1 MQKREIKIKDVLT
14 FSSGEIKFAIPLK
27 YIDKVI
33 AAQEITPVE
42 KQTGYVKGII
52 DLKGEI
58 IPVISLRSKF
68 SIEEREINPA
78 DTFVILF
85 FLNSK
90 IALISEESCEIV
102 SIPDDSIKDIKTI
115 FNGLSSV
122 KLVNGKSGIMYIY
135 DPETFLSKDESI
147 EVTKLWEGTI
157 QNNL

>member
-1 MQKREIKIKDVLT
+1 MLKREVKIKEVLT

-42 KQTGYVKGII
+42 NQSGYIKGII

-58 IPVISLRSKF
+58 IPVLSLRSKF
-68 SIEEREINPA
+68 SIEEREVSAN
-78 DTFVILF
+78 DKFVIIF

-90 IALISEESCEIV
+90 IALISEDNCDIV
-102 SIPDDSIKDIKTI
+102 SITDESIKDIKTI

-135 DPETFLSKDESI
+135 DPETFLSKDDSI
-147 EVTKLWEGTI
+147 EVARLSENGI
-157 QNNL
+157 QN

>member
-42 KQTGYVKGII
+42 KQSGYVKGII

-68 SIEEREINPA
+68 SIEEREINPS

-90 IALISEESCEIV
+90 IALISEENCEIV

-147 EVTKLWEGTI
+147 EVIKLWEGTI

>member
-1 MQKREIKIKDVLT
+1 MLKREVRIKEVLSFT
-14 FSSGEIKFAIPLK
+14 SGEVQFAIPLK

-42 KQTGYVKGII
+42 RESDYIRGII

-58 IPVISLRSKF
+58 IPVISLRRKF
-68 SIEEREINPA
+68 NIEEREIFTG
-78 DTFVILF
+78 DKFVILF

-90 IALISEESCEIV
+90 IALIAEDNCEIV
-102 SIPDDSIKDIKTI
+102 SIPDESIKDIKTI

-147 EVTKLWEGTI
+147 EVAGISGKSSQSSL
-157 QNNL
+157 